1 MIPGR
6 RLRHCYS
13 CSVHYRL
20 YQPAEF
26 PALYAVEE
34 LCFEPPFRFSRAFM
48 RQLVESLS
56 SATWIAE
63 ENSQLA
69 GFAIVEWAEE
79 PESSA
84 QAAYIQTVEVA
95 PGHRGRGIGSELM
108 RLSEDSARAAGATA
122 IWLHVDVEN
131 SAAIHLY
138 EGRGYARKGR
148 EEHYYARHR
157 AAFVF
162 AKRLEVIQ

>member
-20 YQPAEF
+20 YQPADF

-48 RQLVESLS
+48 RQLIESLS

-63 ENSQLA
+63 ENRNWPASPSSSGRRSRNRARRLLISRPSRSLR
-69 GFAIVEWAEE
+69 AIAAAA
-79 PESSA
+79 SA
-84 QAAYIQTVEVA
+84 A
-95 PGHRGRGIGSELM
+95 ELM
-108 RLSEDSARAAGATA
+108 RLAEDSARAAGATA